1 MRLTKV
7 KQFPYLINEKANEWL
22 RPSVK
27 GERRDGHKGYWMID
41 AGWCVVV
48 SHANSFRKLSKCA

>member
-22 RPSVK
+22 RT
-27 GERRDGHKGYWMID
+27 RRQR
-41 AGWCVVV
+41 
-48 SHANSFRKLSKCA
+48 RKKSRP